1 MKKNLY
7 LALAFSAAALVSC
20 QSNRVTENDESAI
33 IRDSVAVNADSLA
46 KQETDKTLGRFIE
59 EKGGIKLHI
68 FNGSPDFPTAEL
80 IRKQPDTKNPIP
92 EGRIHFEFEVK
103 NFELTKQTE
112 DADIKHCANSAQGQ
126 HIHHILNNSPYV
138 AYYTPGFDTTL
149 PAGHYVDL
157 AFLSRSYHESIKH
170 RSAHSLT
177 QFTVGNAKT
186 KNVDLKAPHLF
197 YSRPKGEYKGA
208 DTKKILLDFFLVNT
222 ELATD
227 GNKVR
232 LTVNG
237 NEFNLTSWTS
247 YALLGL
253 PMGRNIIKLELMDKE
268 GNLIP
273 GPFNS
278 VEREIML
285 SE

>member
-7 LALAFSAAALVSC
+7 LALAFSAAVLSSC
-20 QSNRVTENDESAI
+20 QSNKVTENEENTLP
-33 IRDSVAVNADSLA
+33 RDSVPVNADSLA
-46 KQETDKTLGRFIE
+46 NREEDKTIGRFIE

-68 FNGSPDFPTAEL
+68 FNGSPDFPTAKL
-80 IRKQPDTKNPIP
+80 AMKQPDTKKVLP
-92 EGRIHFEFEVK
+92 EGKIHFDFEVK

-112 DADIKHCANSAQGQ
+112 DAPEKHCANSAQGQ

-138 AYYTPGFDTTL
+138 AYYNPSFDTTL

-170 RSAHSLT
+170 KSAYVLT
-177 QFTVGNAKT
+177 QFDVAK
-186 KNVDLKAPHLF
+186 KGKAVDLNGSHLF

-208 DTKKILLDFFLVNT
+208 DTKKVLLDFYLVNT

-237 NEFNLTSWTS
+237 NEFMLTSWTS

-253 PMGRNIIKLELMDKE
+253 PMGKNIIKLELMDKE

-278 VEREIML
+278 VEREITL